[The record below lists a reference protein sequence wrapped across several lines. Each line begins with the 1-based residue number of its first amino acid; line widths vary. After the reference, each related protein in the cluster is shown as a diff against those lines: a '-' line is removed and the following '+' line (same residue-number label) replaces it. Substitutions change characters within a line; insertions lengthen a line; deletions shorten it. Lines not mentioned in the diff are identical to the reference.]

1 MLPCKRS
8 ERFLKLQK
16 KYMSLHSDSRSAGSR
31 TSEREKNNRL
41 PLKGSLIAGEVATSH
56 CSWQQNSWMTTNR
69 KLLLKSEFPLF
80 QISSM
85 LFEFI
90 SFVNFRRNLCCVHL
104 LHKAGAWKVSCKKC
118 TIKRDAQVKLLFF
131 LKLPFSLPC
140 AVVVAL
146 PISLIV
152 VIEKF
157 GCKDNVMSHYSSLW
171 VAWLAQFSY
180 IKLLKVHSS
189 LQSTFFTP

>member
-16 KYMSLHSDSRSAGSR
+16 KYMNLHSDSRSAGSR

-56 CSWQQNSWMTTNR
+56 CSWQQNYWMTTNR
-69 KLLLKSEFPLF
+69 KRLLKSEFPLF

-90 SFVNFRRNLCCVHL
+90 SFVNLGEICVVFTYSL
-104 LHKAGAWKVSCKKC
+104 
-118 TIKRDAQVKLLFF
+118 KRA
-131 LKLPFSLPC
+131 S
-140 AVVVAL
+140 
-146 PISLIV
+146 
-152 VIEKF
+152 EKF
-157 GCKDNVMSHYSSLW
+157 HVRNV
-171 VAWLAQFSY
+171 Q
-180 IKLLKVHSS
+180 
-189 LQSTFFTP
+189 